1 MNHAH
6 QHRIRNSLL
15 AGTMV
20 MAMGLVGG
28 ATAASATPCTL
39 TPATGSATQTETTV
53 TGGPA
58 NDTIACGGMSP
69 GKTITGGPGNDTI
82 TGTASND
89 TISGDSGNDIITGG
103 AGADILNGG
112 IGIDKLDGGADNDNL
127 VGPSTDAVQDTLVG
141 GDGTDTCQG
150 PPPDPDSLAGCE
162 NQVLAP
168 VTGPGSSR
176 TSATQLCQAAG
187 GTFVDLGP
195 LAYNC
200 LFLNV
205 FSDHRVAEAGRVCTD
220 STGAFVNAQLIY
232 SCVLP

>member
-1 MNHAH
+1 MNHAR

-15 AGTMV
+15 AGTVV
-20 MAMGLVGG
+20 MAMGLLGS
-28 ATAASATPCTL
+28 ASAAYATPCTL

-82 TGTASND
+82 TGTDSND
-89 TISGDSGNDIITGG
+89 TISGDSGNDTIHSG

-112 IGIDKLDGGADNDNL
+112 IGIDKLYGEADNDKL
-127 VGPSTDAVQDTLVG
+127 VGPSTDSVQDTLDG
-141 GDGTDTCQG
+141 GLNDDTCQG
-150 PPPDPDSLAGCE
+150 PPPDPDDLASCE
-162 NQVLAP
+162 TEVSAP
-168 VTGPGSSR
+168 LTGPGSSR
-176 TSATQLCQAAG
+176 ASATELCQAAG

-200 LFLNV
+200 VFLNV
-205 FSDHRVAEAGRVCTD
+205 FSDHRVAEARPVCIN